1 VAGRGGG
8 GAGRPL
14 AAALAAG
21 LAAVLL
27 VPAVASAGLVLRHE
41 GAFDTPFEAVGKR
54 AAIRALFI
62 QTPAQVRLT
71 IPQLEAGRN
80 GARYLLAT
88 QTAALA
94 SVFIEDSGEEA
105 LPIGGFDGAAPS
117 PALGQLK
124 ADIRASKFHLVLAGP
139 SRDPRLQWIAA
150 HCRKLPF
157 SAGALNNYYCT
168 PADAG

>member
-1 VAGRGGG
+1 M
-8 GAGRPL
+8 
-14 AAALAAG
+14 
-21 LAAVLL
+21 
-27 VPAVASAGLVLRHE
+27 
-41 GAFDTPFEAVGKR
+41 
-54 AAIRALFI
+54 
-62 QTPAQVRLT
+62 RLT

-94 SVFIEDSGEEA
+94 SVFIEDSSEEV

-124 ADIRASKFHLVLAGP
+124 ADIRASQFHLVLAGP

-157 SAGALNNYYCT
+157 SAGALNNYSCT